1 MTSDLETLALGGVGL
16 TAAATFL
23 WLWAS
28 LRRPDS
34 SMRRLARAYGRRL
47 ERDLRLLV
55 ARVSARRIIQG
66 QLAGVTATLVL
77 AAVLEEAR
85 FFYLSALGLLL
96 PPLCL
101 RWAVAARVR
110 QIEEHLD
117 GWLLMLANMLRT
129 TSSLADAVAATSSLV
144 SGPIAVE
151 IDLVLKEV
159 KCGAGL
165 DDALRAMGAR
175 IGSRLVSATL
185 TALLVGR
192 NTGGDLPRLLEE
204 TASALREL
212 RRMEAVLASRTSEAR
227 TQMFVMGAAP
237 PALFWAFRRMDPT
250 FFDPLYENLLGNLIF
265 GMAIGLWLVALAL
278 SYRILRVD
286 I

>member
-1 MTSDLETLALGGVGL
+1 MTLDLDSLALCGVGL

-23 WLWAS
+23 WLWAT

-34 SMRRLARAYGRRL
+34 GMRRLARVYGRRL
-47 ERDLRLLV
+47 DRDLRLLV

-66 QLAGVTATLVL
+66 QIAGLTATLVL
-77 AAVLEEAR
+77 AAVLEEVR
-85 FFYLSALGLLL
+85 FFYLSALCVIL

-101 RWAVAARVR
+101 RWAIASRVR

-212 RRMEAVLASRTSEAR
+212 RRMEALLASRTSEAR

-237 PALFWAFRRMDPT
+237 PALFWAFRRMDPA